1 MRPINALT
9 ITGNLGS
16 DAEHAVTKSG
26 RDMLRFSIAHTHR
39 RKDQSGQWADAGT
52 TWVNVVAF
60 ERDAADLAHQLTKG
74 ARVMVTGPVE
84 HRQYEKRDGGVGYS
98 LDMIADHI
106 AITPRT
112 TPTQQQ
118 PGNTWNQA
126 PQGGGFGGFDAG
138 DEAPF

>member
-1 MRPINALT
+1 MRPINSLT
-9 ITGNLGS
+9 ITGNLGG

-39 RKDQSGQWADAGT
+39 RKDQTGQWADAGT
-52 TWVNVVAF
+52 TWVNVTAF

-84 HRQYEKRDGGVGYS
+84 HRQYEKRDGSVGYS

-106 AITPRT
+106 AVTPRT

-118 PGNTWNQA
+118 PGSTWNQA
-126 PQGGGFGGFDAG
+126 PQSSFGGG
-138 DEAPF
+138 DEAPPF